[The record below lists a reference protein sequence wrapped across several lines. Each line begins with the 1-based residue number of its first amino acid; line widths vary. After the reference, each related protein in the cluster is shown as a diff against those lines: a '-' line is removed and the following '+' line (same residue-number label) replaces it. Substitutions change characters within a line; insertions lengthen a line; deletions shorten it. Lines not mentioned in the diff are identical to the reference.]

1 MWMARENWVD
11 EEEWSEESSGRKR
24 RVTYAATKYSVS
36 LRFLPLFAG
45 IPACPIFTV
54 SIHRSSFTATLL
66 DIIMSHGRR
75 WNGGI
80 WRKGIAAETADIGI
94 PCDVSR
100 FNSGQTIFKRRFEYS
115 SVAKV
120 KLESVQLDPLWR
132 LRIHARLSIQ
142 FWANNF

>member
-66 DIIMSHGRR
+66 DIISRTGDDGMVGFDERASPQRR
-75 WNGGI
+75 QILASLVTYLDLILDKQFLNEDLNI
-80 WRKGIAAETADIGI
+80 
-94 PCDVSR
+94 
-100 FNSGQTIFKRRFEYS
+100 RRS
-115 SVAKV
+115 
-120 KLESVQLDPLWR
+120 QR
-132 LRIHARLSIQ
+132 
-142 FWANNF
+142 

>member
-24 RVTYAATKYSVS
+24 RVTYAWTAIKYSVS

-66 DIIMSHGRR
+66 DIIISHGRR

-80 WRKGIAAETADIGI
+80 
-94 PCDVSR
+94 
-100 FNSGQTIFKRRFEYS
+100 
-115 SVAKV
+115 
-120 KLESVQLDPLWR
+120 
-132 LRIHARLSIQ
+132 
-142 FWANNF
+142 